1 MFFVRYIAAHV
12 VGRRAIY
19 PGSNV
24 VFHLLLGGKREGER
38 ERGRERERER
48 GREKSVHVDLFFLY
62 LSIFSLSLFLYIRD
76 SSL

>member
-1 MFFVRYIAAHV
+1 MFFFVRYIAAHV

-24 VFHLLLGGKREGER
+24 VFHLLLGWKREGER
-38 ERGRERERER
+38 DRERERER
-48 GREKSVHVDLFFLY
+48 EREEYALHVDLFFVF
-62 LSIFSLSLFLYIRD
+62 INPLSLFLYIRD

>member
-38 ERGRERERER
+38 EREREGEREREREECAR
-48 GREKSVHVDLFFLY
+48 
-62 LSIFSLSLFLYIRD
+62 
-76 SSL
+76 